1 MIPNTRFAIS
11 GSSNEVQSL
20 TTMTNVTQEMIN
32 KLMLQMI
39 LIFFSTPIN
48 LHSLVFIAQTQIQTQ
63 QRMLKDT
70 APRSGICQVF
80 DQPAGAVMPEGIDLQ
95 LDLLFLRKLVDMA

>member
-20 TTMTNVTQEMIN
+20 TTMTSVTQEMIN

-39 LIFFSTPIN
+39 LIFFSIPIN
-48 LHSLVFIAQTQIQTQ
+48 LHSLVFIAQTQ

-70 APRSGICQVF
+70 APGSGICQVF
-80 DQPAGAVMPEGIDLQ
+80 DQPAGTVMAEGIDLE
-95 LDLLFLRKLVDMA
+95 LDLLFLGKLVDMP